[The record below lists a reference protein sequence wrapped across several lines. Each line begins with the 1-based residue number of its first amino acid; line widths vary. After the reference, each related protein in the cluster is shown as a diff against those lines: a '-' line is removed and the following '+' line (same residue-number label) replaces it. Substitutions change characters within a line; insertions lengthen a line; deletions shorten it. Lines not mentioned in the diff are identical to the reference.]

1 MKKKTVII
9 LASLIGMLLITA
21 FAYSVR
27 LINANQPFIDLSGS
41 VKNAIANA
49 GDAYIAANTTPTPA
63 VTPTPEVTQI
73 PESQVTPSPTPAPTE
88 APKPLEIIVGGS
100 VSGRVISVEG
110 KECEIGDILVLIN
123 EKKESEVIL
132 ADNWAEYNTYL
143 EIEKV
148 LIENGIDF
156 STETLD

>member
-63 VTPTPEVTQI
+63 VTPEVTQI

-100 VSGRVISVEG
+100 VSGRVICVEG

-148 LIENGIDF
+148 LTENGIDF

>member
-9 LASLIGMLLITA
+9 LASLLGMLLITA

-49 GDAYIAANTTPTPA
+49 GDAYIAANITPTPA
-63 VTPTPEVTQI
+63 VTPEVTQI

-110 KECEIGDILVLIN
+110 KECEIGDILGLIN
-123 EKKESEVIL
+123 EKEESEVIL

-148 LIENGIDF
+148 LKENGIDF

>member
-21 FAYSVR
+21 FAYRVR

-148 LIENGIDF
+148 LKENGIDF